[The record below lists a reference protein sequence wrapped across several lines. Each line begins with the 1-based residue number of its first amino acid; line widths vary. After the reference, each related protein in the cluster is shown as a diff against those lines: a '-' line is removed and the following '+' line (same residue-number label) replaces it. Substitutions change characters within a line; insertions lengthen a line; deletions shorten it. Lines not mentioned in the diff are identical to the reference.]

1 MTKRSAIKLPPKPA
15 VSREPVI
22 AQKRDSAKPPRRYAR
37 ASLYLLRP
45 VHEELRK
52 LAFQRRRSQ
61 HELLQERVDV
71 VLEKYCGKTSR
82 ELATNEESAV

>member
-1 MTKRSAIKLPPKPA
+1 
-15 VSREPVI
+15 VI
-22 AQKRDSAKPPRRYAR
+22 AQKRDNPKPPKRYAR

-52 LAFQRRRSQ
+52 LAFQRSQ
-61 HELLQERVDV
+61 YELVQERVDV

-82 ELATNEESAV
+82 ELAANEESAM